1 MGKFCGRKVDQNSN
15 EETRNKQ
22 TNKKTTHPASK
33 SGTETMNTHL
43 FIYIKTEMSVEC
55 F

>member
-1 MGKFCGRKVDQNSN
+1 MDQNSN
-15 EETRNKQ
+15 EETQNKQ
-22 TNKKTTHPASK
+22 TKKKTTQNLKFTSK